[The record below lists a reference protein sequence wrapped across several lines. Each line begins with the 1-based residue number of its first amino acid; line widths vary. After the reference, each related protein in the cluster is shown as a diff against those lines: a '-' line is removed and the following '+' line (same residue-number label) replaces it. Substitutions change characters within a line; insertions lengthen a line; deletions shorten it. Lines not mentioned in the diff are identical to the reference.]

1 MGRFASIEGFGR
13 VTIENCSIEGTGGIY
28 LLDHDGRATTTY
40 KAGETFYVEAGKVH
54 EGINKGS
61 APVRAIA
68 SFVVEKG
75 KPLTTQ
81 AK

>member
-1 MGRFASIEGFGR
+1 
-13 VTIENCSIEGTGGIY
+13 
-28 LLDHDGRATTTY
+28 
-40 KAGETFYVEAGKVH
+40 VH